1 MNVVLDA
8 VVPVV
13 LLLGLGWLL
22 RRWFLTDP
30 AVWSGL
36 EWLGYRLFTP
46 ALFVGA
52 IAATDLDAVPAGPL
66 LVSLVT
72 PVLVTTAVVIA
83 TWRALRADGP
93 RVTSLLQG
101 SIRLNT
107 YVGLLLASALYG
119 DEGLATFAL
128 ACAIMVP
135 LVNLVSVVA
144 LARYGDGGP
153 GGRRPTLWRELLT
166 NPFLQGCGGGLALGL
181 LGVDLPGP
189 VAVWLGQLAAPA
201 VACGTLVA
209 GAALT
214 FRLRV
219 RDAVDIGV
227 VTVIK
232 LAMLPLAAAGIA
244 VSLGVTGAVLGAVV
258 IVCALPS
265 APSAF
270 VLAGRMGGDT
280 RLMASITGVQT
291 VLAIVTVPLVIEAV
305 AGL

>member
-1 MNVVLDA
+1 MSVVLDA

-13 LLLGLGWLL
+13 MLLGLGWVL
-22 RRWFLTDP
+22 RRRFLPDP
-30 AVWSGL
+30 AVWRGV

-72 PVLVTTAVVIA
+72 PVLVVTAVVVGV
-83 TWRALRADGP
+83 WRAIGADGP

-107 YVGLLLASALYG
+107 YIGLLLASALYG
-119 DEGLATFAL
+119 DDGVAAFAL
-128 ACAIMVP
+128 ASAIMVP
-135 LVNLVSVVA
+135 LVNFVSVVA
-144 LARYGDGGP
+144 LARYGDGEP
-153 GGRRPTLWRELLT
+153 GRPRLRLWRELLT
-166 NPFLQGCGGGLALGL
+166 NPFLQGCGTGLALNL
-181 LGVDLPGP
+181 LAVDLPGP
-189 VAVWLGQLAAPA
+189 VAAWLGQLAAPA

-214 FRLRV
+214 FRVRV
-219 RDAVDIGV
+219 RDALDIGV
-227 VTVIK
+227 VTVVK
-232 LAMLPLAAAGIA
+232 LAVLPLAAAGIA
-244 VSLGVTGAVLGAVV
+244 AALGATGAVLGAVV

-280 RLMASITGVQT
+280 RLMASITGIQT
-291 VLAIVTVPLVIEAV
+291 VLAIVTVPLVIRV
-305 AGL
+305 TVGL

>member
-1 MNVVLDA
+1 
-8 VVPVV
+8 
-13 LLLGLGWLL
+13 
-22 RRWFLTDP
+22 
-30 AVWSGL
+30 
-36 EWLGYRLFTP
+36 
-46 ALFVGA
+46 
-52 IAATDLDAVPAGPL
+52 AGPL
-66 LVSLVT
+66 LVSLVVPT
-72 PVLVTTAVVIA
+72 LLVTAIVVA
-83 TWRALRADGP
+83 AWRALRTDGP

-119 DEGLATFAL
+119 DDGLAAFAL

-153 GGRRPTLWRELLT
+153 GRPRPVLWRELLT
-166 NPFLQGCGGGLALGL
+166 NPFLQGCGTGLALNL

-189 VAVWLGQLAAPA
+189 VAAWIGQLAAPA

-219 RDAVDIGV
+219 RDAVDIGI
-227 VTVIK
+227 VTVVK
-232 LAMLPLAAAGIA
+232 LAVLPLAAGGIA
-244 VSLGVTGAVLGAVV
+244 IGLGATGAVLGAVV

-291 VLAIVTVPLVIEAV
+291 VLAIVTVPLVIDLV
-305 AGL
+305 VGL